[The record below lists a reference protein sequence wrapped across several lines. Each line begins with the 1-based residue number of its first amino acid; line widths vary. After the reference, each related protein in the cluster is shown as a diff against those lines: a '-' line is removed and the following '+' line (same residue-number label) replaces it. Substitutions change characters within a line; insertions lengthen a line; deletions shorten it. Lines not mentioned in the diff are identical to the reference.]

1 MKNNSTQ
8 GLVAMYRIKQGLCQ
22 ILLAAFVEN
31 LAVNCR
37 FVIKKTANLRPFSVL
52 NDNQSVYQAMV
63 STE

>member
-22 ILLAAFVEN
+22 ILIAAFVEN

-37 FVIKKTANLRPFSVL
+37 FVIKKTAKIAAFFSF
-52 NDNQSVYQAMV
+52 NDN
-63 STE
+63 